1 MVWMSLTIEQVV
13 TQVQQIVS
21 TLEAQVADP
30 TRLRE
35 AVLAINNLANR
46 SSLER
51 HSESHRCERPWSF
64 EGMLWPKGRFSAVVE
79 ADGGVLSWCEQG
91 V

>member
-30 TRLRE
+30 TRLRD

-51 HSESHRCERPWSF
+51 LSESHRCERPWS
-64 EGMLWPKGRFSAVVE
+64 S
-79 ADGGVLSWCEQG
+79 
-91 V
+91 